1 MTAQKEPWDVN
12 KIRVAVITA
21 LLMCILGCIAF
32 IYFTESQQQ
41 NERNAEAI
49 KNEMAQPTLPKYSV
63 RSKINPTQY
72 LKIDL
77 PQAYLNKSY
86 PDDEFDKNH
95 QGNRY
100 ESLSVDAILEIED
113 DKVRLRPYGQQKN
126 DSSGFISIHVS
137 PVSKTEKRFQALENK
152 NFIVGYELNRPDFET
167 PHLQAQL
174 IGNYAMLLQPKNF
187 KHSEYD
193 PFYIRIGRG
202 EKTRSSAMFRDSFSI
217 ATMIKDG
224 QYMVKYVIFFSPDFI
239 KFIRRGGPYQP
250 EDATHFL
257 ERLFLLTS
265 TANPE
270 DILQISEQD
279 LEAFVSLNNQVVG
292 LIDKNSVV
300 TQMTKAQN

>member
-1 MTAQKEPWDVN
+1 MTAQKKPWNVG
-12 KIRVAVITA
+12 KIRVTVVTA
-21 LLMCILGCIAF
+21 LLMCIFGCIAL
-32 IYFTESQQQ
+32 IYFTMSQQQ
-41 NERNAEAI
+41 NERNVEAI

-77 PQAYLNKSY
+77 PQAYLNSPY
-86 PDDEFDKNH
+86 PDNEFDKKYPNN
-95 QGNRY
+95 QYRLTFVYAIVDIDGKTIRLKPY
-100 ESLSVDAILEIED
+100 E
-113 DKVRLRPYGQQKN
+113 KTR
-126 DSSGFISIHVS
+126 DSSSSSITVVVS
-137 PVSKTEKRFQALENK
+137 SISKTEKQFQTLENK

-202 EKTRSSAMFRDSFSI
+202 EKARSSAMFRDSFSI

-265 TANPE
+265 TANPD

-300 TQMTKAQN
+300 TQMTNAQN

>member
-1 MTAQKEPWDVN
+1 MTAQKELWDEG
-12 KIRVAVITA
+12 KSRVAVIAA
-21 LLMCILGCIAF
+21 LLMCILGCITL
-32 IYFTESQQQ
+32 IYFAMSQQQ
-41 NERNAEAI
+41 NEPNAEAI

-126 DSSGFISIHVS
+126 DSSGFISIYVS
-137 PVSKTEKRFQALENK
+137 PVSKTEKQFQTLENK

-174 IGNYAMLLQPKNF
+174 IGNYAMLLQAKNF

-202 EKTRSSAMFRDSFSI
+202 EKTRSSTMFRDSFSI

-265 TANPE
+265 TANPK

-279 LEAFVSLNNQVVG
+279 LEAFISLNNQVVG

-300 TQMTKAQN
+300 TQMTNAQN